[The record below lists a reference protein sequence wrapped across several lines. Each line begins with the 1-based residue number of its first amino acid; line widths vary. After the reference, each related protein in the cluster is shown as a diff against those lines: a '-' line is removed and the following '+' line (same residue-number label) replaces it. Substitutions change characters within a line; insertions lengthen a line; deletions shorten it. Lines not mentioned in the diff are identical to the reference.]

1 MEQRGH
7 FKSRR
12 LYLFR
17 WKVKRQSSIGNRIF
31 CTSQNNIRIKRVVF
45 LSNRMSYIVLRGQ
58 WCNII
63 VTNVHAATDEKSD
76 NSKSL

>member
-1 MEQRGH
+1 MGQRGH
-7 FKSRR
+7 FKSRG

-17 WKVKRQSSIGNRIF
+17 RKLKRQSSIGNRTY
-31 CTSQNNIRIKRVVF
+31 CTSQNNIRIKRVVL

-63 VTNVHAATDEKSD
+63 VKNVHAPTEDESD
-76 NSKSL
+76 NPKSV